1 MIYADFGWAIAQ
13 EPSLDR
19 PRDGLF
25 FFVLQIG
32 GEESCDWTD
41 TVRNAGGWS
50 T

>member
-1 MIYADFGWAIAQ
+1 MQDRSPPARRNHLQRAQ

-25 FFVLQIG
+25 FFVLLIG

-41 TVRNAGGWS
+41 Q
-50 T
+50 